1 MTMATRE
8 TVERRRNPAVEA
20 ARGAW
25 GWIDS
30 RFGLRALR
38 YHVPAYANR
47 LPYLLGGITLVG
59 ILVLFATGIYL
70 AQFYHPDPAD
80 AHASVV
86 YIIDEAQL
94 GAFVRG
100 VHYWT
105 ANIVM
110 VTLLFHVG
118 RVLVWGAY
126 RAPREVTW
134 LAGVGL
140 LVVMIGLFFTGSVL
154 KWDQEAFEALG
165 HNEEMGK
172 ILGGLG
178 VWFTTE
184 FSRGTSLL
192 ERVYTAHITILPA
205 LLTLIVAVHL
215 MLVRYH
221 GIAPRPGEEE
231 VVVKEEMGPAEQG
244 RHAAGVSHF
253 DVHLRKIAGYGL
265 LLTAIIIVLALLLAP
280 PLGPAPVP
288 GEEVT
293 KPAWVFIWLYP
304 FENWWGLTAL
314 LWLPIGLVL
323 ALALIPFLDRAPSN
337 ALRNRWLLL
346 LLVALVFAAI
356 VAFGIYGRLTVP
368 QAHLME

>member
-1 MTMATRE
+1 MAGGLRHRDS
-8 TVERRRNPAVEA
+8 VAQRML
-20 ARGAW
+20 RGAW
-25 GWIDS
+25 RWVDT
-30 RFGLRALR
+30 RFALRALT

-59 ILVLFATGIYL
+59 ILILIATGIYL

-80 AHASVV
+80 AHASTL
-86 YIIDEAQL
+86 YITSEAQL
-94 GAFVRG
+94 GDFVRG

-118 RVLVWGAY
+118 RVLLWGAY

-140 LVVMIGLFFTGSVL
+140 LVAMMGLFFTGTVL

-165 HNEEMGK
+165 HNEEIGDL
-172 ILGGLG
+172 LGALG
-178 VWFTTE
+178 AWFTTE
-184 FSRGTSLL
+184 FSRSTSLL
-192 ERVYTAHITILPA
+192 ERVYTAHVTILPA
-205 LLTLIVAVHL
+205 LLTLIVAAHL
-215 MLVRYH
+215 LLIRYH
-221 GIAPRPGEEE
+221 GIAPRLGEDEE
-231 VVVKEEMGPAEQG
+231 QVKDKIQAPELGEPETE
-244 RHAAGVSHF
+244 VSRF

-265 LLTAIIIVLALLLAP
+265 LLTAVAIVLALVLSP
-280 PLGPAPVP
+280 PLGPPPVP

-293 KPAWVFIWLYP
+293 KPPWVFIWLYP

-323 ALALIPFLDRAPSN
+323 ALALVPFLDRSRTN
-337 ALRNRWLLL
+337 ALRNRWLLIL
-346 LLVALVFAAI
+346 IVVLVFAAI
-356 VAFGIYGRLTVP
+356 VAFGFYGRVITP
-368 QAHLME
+368 ASHLVD

>member
-1 MTMATRE
+1 MATEGTAGRA
-8 TVERRRNPAVEA
+8 RNPALEV

-30 RFGLRALR
+30 RLGLRTLR
-38 YHVPAYANR
+38 YRVPAYANR

-59 ILVLFATGIYL
+59 ILILIATGIYL
-70 AQFYHPDPAD
+70 AQFYHPDPTD

-86 YIIDEAQL
+86 YIINEAQF
-94 GAFVRG
+94 GDIVRG

-110 VTLLFHVG
+110 VTLLFHVA

-134 LAGVGL
+134 LAGIGL
-140 LVVMIGLFFTGSVL
+140 LVAMMGLFYTGSVI
-154 KWDQEAFEALG
+154 KWDQEGFEALA
-165 HNEEMGK
+165 HNDEIGN

-178 VWFTTE
+178 AWFTAE
-184 FSRGTSLL
+184 FSRSTSLR
-192 ERVYTAHITILPA
+192 ERVYTAHVTILPA
-205 LLTLIVAVHL
+205 LLTLIVAAHL
-215 MLVRYH
+215 MLIRYH

-231 VVVKEEMGPAEQG
+231 EVKEEMRAAEPGQ
-244 RHAAGVSHF
+244 HAARVSHF

-265 LLTAIIIVLALLLAP
+265 LLTAVAIVLALLLSP
-280 PLGPAPVP
+280 PLGPVPVP

-293 KPAWVFIWLYP
+293 KPPWVFIWLYP

-323 ALALIPFLDRAPSN
+323 ALALIPFLDRSRSS
-337 ALRNRWLLL
+337 ALRNRWLLIL
-346 LLVALVFAAI
+346 IVVLVFATI
-356 VAFGIYGRLTVP
+356 VAFGFYGRVITP
-368 QAHLME
+368 ASHLVE